1 MVNDSSVTDRWEPND
16 VDCVLLIGSGFP
28 RDGEAEAELLAG
40 LPFITMEFVD
50 GDAFRQFTEWIF
62 DTDRDL
68 VPKGMIEVMP

>member
-1 MVNDSSVTDRWEPND
+1 MTIQAMTTP
-16 VDCVLLIGSGFP
+16 FP
-28 RDGEAEAELLAG
+28 RRQGVPPLRLEDSTHPTS

-50 GDAFRQFTEWIF
+50 GDAFRQFTERIF

>member
-1 MVNDSSVTDRWEPND
+1 M
-16 VDCVLLIGSGFP
+16 DCVLLIGSGFP

-40 LPFITMEFVD
+40 LQFITMEFVD